1 MLVCVLADVV
11 LHPFFDR
18 FYSFYSLFLPVFQCF
33 LLFALVATL
42 FGTIFLRDP
51 PRSRG
56 DLSSRARVNQQAL
69 DRKKANFVYH
79 FLVNDQSDFILG
91 R

>member
-1 MLVCVLADVV
+1 MQLPEHRKNVFLYLCAFLQEVLCHMSDNG
-11 LHPFFDR
+11 LDTKTI
-18 FYSFYSLFLPVFQCF
+18 
-33 LLFALVATL
+33 ATL

>member
-1 MLVCVLADVV
+1 MYRSGSVV
-11 LHPFFDR
+11 LSVFFC
-18 FYSFYSLFLPVFQCF
+18 S
-33 LLFALVATL
+33 ALVATL

-56 DLSSRARVNQQAL
+56 DLSSRVRVNQQAL
-69 DRKKANFVYH
+69 DRKKASFVYH